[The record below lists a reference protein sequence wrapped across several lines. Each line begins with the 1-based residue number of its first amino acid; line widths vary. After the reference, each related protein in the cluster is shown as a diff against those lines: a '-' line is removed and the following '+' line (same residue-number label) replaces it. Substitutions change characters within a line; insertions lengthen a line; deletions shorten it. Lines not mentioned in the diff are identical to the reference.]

1 MSIPVSNSLASPENY
16 MDLTGLKSIGAG
28 EDKDAAIKKI
38 AKQFESM
45 FVQMML
51 KNMRS
56 ANAVFEEDSLFNSN
70 ETDFY
75 RDMHDNQLA
84 LTMAHGRG
92 LGIAEALYRQMSRV
106 HGGKSVP
113 PSEVPAQSMQTSF
126 AIKPHVTGLQVQEKL
141 QPQVRIVEPE
151 TVVTEPTAKTTE
163 VDVKNTTDRV
173 SIANDEREFIE
184 KTFPYAVQAARKIGV
199 DPKVLVAQ
207 SALET
212 GWGRQVLA
220 DHNGQ
225 SSHNLFNIKT
235 GSGWDG
241 EKVRVE
247 SLEFRANRPMLE
259 ASEFRSYANMAES
272 FSDYSDFIL
281 RSQRYSKAVENA
293 ADPEVFIQ
301 QLHEAGYATDPEYTN
316 KVIAVMQRVSK
327 VVDDSATVSPSRS

>member
-1 MSIPVSNSLASPENY
+1 MSIPVSNNLASPENY
-16 MDLTGLKSIGAG
+16 MDLTGLKSIGKG
-28 EDKDAAIKKI
+28 EDSDAAIKKI

-70 ETDFY
+70 ESDFY

-113 PSEVPAQSMQTSF
+113 ITEVPAQSMQASF
-126 AIKPHVTGLQVQEKL
+126 VAKPDVSELQAQKHI
-141 QPQVRIVEPE
+141 QPQV
-151 TVVTEPTAKTTE
+151 KTTE
-163 VDVKNTTDRV
+163 HEAAAEPTIKATEVNAKNTADRI

-184 KTFPYAVQAARKIGV
+184 KTFPYAVEAARKIGV

-220 DHNGQ
+220 GDNGQ

-241 EKVRVE
+241 DKVRIE

-259 ASEFRSYANMAES
+259 ASEFRSYADMAES

-293 ADPEVFIQ
+293 ADPEAFIQ